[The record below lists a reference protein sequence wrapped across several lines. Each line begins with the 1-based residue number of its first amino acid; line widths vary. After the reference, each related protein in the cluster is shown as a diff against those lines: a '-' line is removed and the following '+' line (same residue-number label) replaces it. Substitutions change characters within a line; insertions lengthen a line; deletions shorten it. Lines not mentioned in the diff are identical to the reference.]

1 MVSRGKFTMQ
11 RRLAAIMVAD
21 IVAYSSLMEEAEEH
35 TADRAA
41 RCREMIREQVASLGG
56 RVFNTAG
63 DAWLAEFASPIN
75 ALRCAAEIRNTLA
88 GTESMEAAPLR
99 LRFGLHLADVVV
111 QGDDLIGDGVNVAS
125 RIQQEADPDSICV
138 SGVFF
143 DHVRRNSPFAFDDL
157 GERRLKNL
165 SEPIRIYRLR
175 EELARHRLQTAPT
188 RVAMAIERRPLS
200 LAVLPFRVIG
210 GDEQQRF
217 LAEGLTDELIVELA
231 RFRRLFVSSRS
242 ASFALADADPVKVG
256 SMLGVRYVLEG
267 QVRRIGDQ
275 VRIGLTL
282 TETDKGSVVWSEKI
296 ALPFSELLDLLD
308 TTAARIAATVFGRL
322 EDAGMVT
329 ARRKLPGN
337 MSAFECFLRGLEQ
350 HRLGGVLEEHSRE
363 AVTWF
368 TRAIELDP
376 DYGTAYAWRV
386 CAASDL
392 PEFSYPE
399 SEPDIRRALEL
410 DPCDAEANRIA
421 SFFALLKGDFDQAAV
436 LMRRAMELNPSDAYI
451 KARCAAVATFIGEP
465 EEALRLL
472 DEAEALD
479 PLLPVWCVEER
490 GIALYAL
497 GRYEEAFAAL
507 GKLVFQ
513 TFRSRLYRA
522 AALMALNRQE
532 EARQLVR
539 ETMAGKPNFTVSRF
553 LFQERYRDL
562 SMCQQ
567 LQSRLEEAGMP
578 P

>member
-1 MVSRGKFTMQ
+1 MQ

-21 IVAYSSLMEEAEEH
+21 IVGSSSLMEEAEEH
-35 TADRAA
+35 TADRVA
-41 RCREMIREQVASLGG
+41 RCRELIREKAASLGG
-56 RVFNTAG
+56 RIFNTAG
-63 DAWLAEFASPIN
+63 DAWLAEFGSPIN
-75 ALRCAAEIRNTLA
+75 ALRCAAEIRSALA
-88 GTESMEAAPLR
+88 GRDDVEADPLR

-111 QGDDLIGDGVNVAS
+111 QGDDLVGDGVNVAS
-125 RIQQEADPDSICV
+125 RIQQEAEPDSICV

-143 DHVRRNSPFAFDDL
+143 DHVRRNSPFAFEDI

-165 SEPIRIYRLR
+165 SGPIRIYRLR

-188 RVAMAIERRPLS
+188 RVPTTGEKRPLS
-200 LAVLPFRVIG
+200 LAVLPFRVMG
-210 GDEQQRF
+210 GDEDQRF

-242 ASFALADADPVKVG
+242 ASFALADVDPVKVG
-256 SMLGVRYVLEG
+256 STLGVRYVLEG
-267 QVRRIGDQ
+267 QVRRSGAQ

-282 TETDKGSVVWSEKI
+282 IETDKGSVVWSDKI
-296 ALPFSELLDLLD
+296 SRPFAELLDLLD
-308 TTAARIAATVFGRL
+308 KTAARIAATVFGRM

-329 ARRKLPGN
+329 ARRKPPEN
-337 MSAFECFLRGLEQ
+337 MSAFECFLRGLEH

-368 TRAIELDP
+368 TRAVELDP
-376 DYGTAYAWRV
+376 NYGSAYAWRV

-410 DPCDAEANRIA
+410 DPCDAEAYRIA

-497 GRYEEAFAAL
+497 ARYEEALAAL

-522 AALMALNRQE
+522 AALMALNHPE
-532 EARQLVR
+532 EAHPLVR
-539 ETMAGKPNFTVSRF
+539 EALAGKPNFTVSRF
-553 LFQERYRDL
+553 LFQERYRDPAL
-562 SMCQQ
+562 RRQ
-567 LQSRLEEAGMP
+567 LRSRLEDAGMP

>member
-1 MVSRGKFTMQ
+1 ME

-21 IVAYSSLMEEAEEH
+21 IVGYSALMEKAEEH
-35 TADRAA
+35 TAERAA
-41 RCREMIREQVASLGG
+41 RCQQLIREKAAALGG

-63 DAWLAEFASPIN
+63 DAWLAEFGSPIN
-75 ALRCAAEIRNTLA
+75 ALRCAAEIRNALA
-88 GTESMEAAPLR
+88 GSEDTEGDPLK

-111 QGDDLIGDGVNVAS
+111 RGNDLVGDGVNVAA
-125 RIQQEADPDSICV
+125 RLQQAAEPDSICV
-138 SGVFF
+138 SGAFF
-143 DHVRRNSPFAFDDL
+143 DNIRRNSPFAFEDL
-157 GERRLKNL
+157 GEQHLKNL
-165 SEPIRIYRLR
+165 SEPIHIYRLR
-175 EELARHRLQTAPT
+175 EEMARHRLQSAPT
-188 RVAMAIERRPLS
+188 RVPTAGEKRPLS
-200 LAVLPFRVIG
+200 LAVLPFRVMG
-210 GDEQQRF
+210 GDEDQRF

-242 ASFALADADPVKVG
+242 ASFALADAEPAKVG
-256 SMLGVRYVLEG
+256 NALGVRYVLEG

-275 VRIGLTL
+275 VRIALTL
-282 TETDKGSVVWSEKI
+282 IETEKGSVVWSDKI
-296 ALPFSELLDLLD
+296 SRPFTELLDLLE
-308 TTAARIAATVFGRL
+308 TTAARIAATVFGRV
-322 EDAGMVT
+322 EDAGMIT
-329 ARRKLPGN
+329 ARRKSPES
-337 MSAFECFLRGLEQ
+337 MSAFECFLRGLEH

-363 AVTWF
+363 AVKWF

-376 DYGTAYAWRV
+376 SYAAAYAWRV

-399 SEPDIRRALEL
+399 SGEPDIRRALEL

-421 SFFALLKGDFDQAAV
+421 SFYELLKGDFDQAAR

-451 KARCAAVATFIGEP
+451 KARSAAVSIFIGEP

-490 GIALYAL
+490 GVALYAL
-497 GRYEEAFAAL
+497 GRYEEALAAL

-522 AALMALNRQE
+522 AALMALGRPGE
-532 EARQLVR
+532 
-539 ETMAGKPNFTVSRF
+539 AGKLVKEALASKPHFTVSRF
-553 LFQERYRDL
+553 LFQERYRDPL
-562 SMCQQ
+562 LRQQ
-567 LQSRLEEAGMP
+567 LRRRLEDTGLP